1 MDRRSYG
8 FFEIRRL
15 KLKLNERIKNI
26 SKLLVFFRSREILDY
41 KNFQTKA
48 YLRQKNIAD
57 FIKKRRT
64 VKLLHILRNY
74 SALAVVISSAILVV
88 ATNAAADKKSGGF
101 LFGFQNEEE
110 DQVAIKGKFGN
121 QLDQKANLAFAPLA
135 KASAVVDLQAKE
147 KEEDE
152 EMTIIQGQALAAN
165 NNPHFDDPQ
174 DEGEVKIYTV
184 KNGDTVSSIALKH
197 DITVN
202 TILWANDIENIDS
215 IKPGDQ
221 IFILPV
227 AGVTHIVKSGDTLD
241 SIAFK
246 YKADKDKIIA
256 FNTLPANGKIEE
268 GQQIVI
274 PGGEKAIPA
283 PSRPSGSNLLNS
295 RQYASSAGGA
305 PAVSGWKKLEGK
317 AGSGHKFPYGYC
329 TWYVAQRRFVPW
341 AGNAGTWLYQAK
353 VLGYKTGKSPQ
364 TGSILVTSES
374 RWGHVAIVEKVSGG
388 TITVSEMNYR
398 GWGKVNK
405 RVIAL
410 NSRVIK
416 GFIY

>member
-26 SKLLVFFRSREILDY
+26 SKLLVFYRSRILLDY
-41 KNFQTKA
+41 KSFQTKA

-57 FIKKRRT
+57 FIKKCRT
-64 VKLLHILRNY
+64 IKLLHILRNY
-74 SALAVVISSAILVV
+74 SALAVVISSTILVV
-88 ATNAAADKKSGGF
+88 ATNAATNRKSGDF
-101 LFGFQNEEE
+101 LFGFKNEEE
-110 DQVAIKGKFGN
+110 DQVAMKGNFGS
-121 QLDQKANLAFAPLA
+121 QLEQKANLAFAPLA
-135 KASAVVDLQAKE
+135 KASSVVDLQAKE
-147 KEEDE
+147 KEEEDE
-152 EMTIIQGQALAAN
+152 SLTIIQGQALAAN

-184 KNGDTVSSIALKH
+184 KDGDTVSSIALKN

-227 AGVTHIVKSGDTLD
+227 AGVTHIVKSGDTID
-241 SIAFK
+241 SIASK

-256 FNTLPANGKIEE
+256 FNTLPANGKVEE

-283 PSRPSGSNLLNS
+283 PSTPAASNLLN
-295 RQYASSAGGA
+295 RQYASSTGGA

-317 AGSGHKFPYGYC
+317 AGNGHRFPYGYC

-353 VLGYKTGKSPQ
+353 ILGYKTGKTPQ
-364 TGSILVTSES
+364 KGSILVTSES
-374 RWGHVAIVEKVSGG
+374 RWGHVAVVESISGG
-388 TITVSEMNYR
+388 TVTVSEMNYR
-398 GWGKVNK
+398 GWGKVDK

-410 NSRVIK
+410 SSRIIK